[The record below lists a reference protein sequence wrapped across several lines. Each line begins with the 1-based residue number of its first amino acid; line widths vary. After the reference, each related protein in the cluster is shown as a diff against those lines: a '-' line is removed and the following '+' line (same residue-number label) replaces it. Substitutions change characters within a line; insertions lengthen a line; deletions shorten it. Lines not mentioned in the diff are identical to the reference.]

1 MTKRQYLLV
10 SAFLLFLL
18 CYVSMVLSQSG
29 GQTIRWTQVPIR
41 SSAQKKMGLLGGEGM
56 QAIMGI
62 AYAPSNPQIAYLV
75 SDTSQVWKSSDGGN
89 TWYMQHNGF
98 YALGGLSVVID
109 PYNEDIAFVAGSTGK
124 TYEKASK
131 LPDPFGGIFRT
142 VDGGKTWE
150 LVRRVDFFKTVI
162 GGKRLVFDP
171 RSFDGVKTKT
181 IYAGT
186 YREGLLKSI
195 DAGNTWITLGLQDVS
210 IHDVKIHPK
219 RPSTLF
225 LATMGGLFKYEDDKC
240 KISKIGSGLPDYP
253 GTIAVNPNKPD
264 VIYAAV
270 GKHGVYRSIDGGNN
284 FVSRNR
290 GLPRK
295 DCTNISLSPSQPD
308 FLYVSMHRTTLLNPY
323 WSHDGG
329 ATWHF
334 PKTLDRGKLSL
345 VGEHR
350 FIGGPIE
357 PHPNK
362 PNIALATANGKARMI
377 KTEDAGITWTYSGNG
392 YTGGRKGVGK
402 TSQAFFAKPHQ
413 MIFFLID
420 HGPALTED
428 GGDTFRLLPIPRVL
442 RRKTTPVGAVQ
453 PLDNANVI
461 VTAIGQWSK
470 QLLVVSK
477 DKGNSW
483 KIFQGTEDNYR
494 FIAFHS
500 QKPHIVYAQGFI
512 SEDTGN
518 SWRALSEKV
527 RAVYSANGDIVY
539 SIGKFKKDMS
549 VIKRSTDRGRTW
561 QIPFDPLPIGPR
573 AINEIDVDPT
583 NPDRIYVASNKGF
596 YIFNHK
602 KKNWIKKGDKSGL
615 MKDHFGLMAFKCV
628 AVDPRHP
635 EVVYTGKCAPGKGH
649 SNGIFRSTDYG
660 ASWQNITYNLGPDI
674 TVWSISVSP
683 HDGTVY
689 LGSSHGTWKLTPP
702 Y

>member
-1 MTKRQYLLV
+1 
-10 SAFLLFLL
+10 
-18 CYVSMVLSQSG
+18 MV
-29 GQTIRWTQVPIR
+29 
-41 SSAQKKMGLLGGEGM
+41 
-56 QAIMGI
+56 
-62 AYAPSNPQIAYLV
+62 YLV

-98 YALGGLSVVID
+98 YALGGVSVEVD
-109 PYNEDIAFVAGSTGK
+109 PHNEDIAFVAGSTGK
-124 TYEKASK
+124 AYERARK

-142 VDGGKTWE
+142 TDGGKTWE
-150 LVRRVDFFKTVI
+150 LVRRVDFFRTIV
-162 GGKRLVFDP
+162 GGKHLAFDP
-171 RSFDGVKTKT
+171 RSFDGIRTKT

-186 YREGLLKSI
+186 YHEGLLKSM
-195 DAGNTWITLGLQDVS
+195 DGGNTWVSLGLQGVS

-225 LATMGGLFKYEDDKC
+225 LATTGGLFKYKDQKS
-240 KISKIGSGLPDYP
+240 KITEIGSGLPDYP
-253 GTIAVNPNKPD
+253 RTIAVNPDKPD

-270 GKHGVYRSIDGGNN
+270 GKHGVYRSVDGGNN

-290 GLPRK
+290 GLPKR
-295 DCTNISLSPSQPD
+295 DCINISLSPSQPD
-308 FLYVSMHRTTLLNPY
+308 FLYVSMNRTTLLNPY

-329 ATWHF
+329 ATWRA
-334 PKTLDRGKLSL
+334 PKTLDKGKLSL

-350 FIGGPIE
+350 FFAGSIA

-362 PNIALATANGKARMI
+362 PDIALAAANGKARVI
-377 KTEDAGITWTYSGNG
+377 KTEDAGITWAYSGNG

-402 TSQAFFAKPHQ
+402 TSQAFFVKPSH

-420 HGPALTED
+420 HGLALTED
-428 GGDTFRLLPIPRVL
+428 EGDTFCLLPIPGVF

-470 QLLVVSK
+470 QLLAVSK

-483 KIFQGTEDNYR
+483 KIFERTEDNYR
-494 FIAFHS
+494 FIAFHP
-500 QKPHIVYAQGFI
+500 QKPSIVYAQGFI

-518 SWRALSEKV
+518 SWKALSEKV
-527 RAVYSANGDIVY
+527 RAVYIPDGDIVY
-539 SIGKFKKDMS
+539 SISEYKENMS
-549 VIKRSTDRGRTW
+549 LIKRSTDRGCTW
-561 QIPFDPLPIGPR
+561 PISFGPLPIRPR

-583 NPDRIYVASNKGF
+583 NPDRIYVASNRGF
-596 YIFNHK
+596 YILDRD
-602 KKNWIKKGDKSGL
+602 KKNWMRKGDESGF

-628 AVDPRHP
+628 AVDPRYP
-635 EVVYTGKCAPGKGH
+635 EVVYTGKWAPGRGH

-660 ASWQNITYNLGPDI
+660 TSWQNITYNLGPDL
-674 TVWSISVSP
+674 TVWSISISP
-683 HDGTVY
+683 HDGTAY
-689 LGSSHGTWKLTPP
+689 LGSSHGTWKLPPP